1 MILDEVCELII
12 DTEHKTAPN
21 VDIGIPSIRTPNV
34 GKGRLILDK
43 DIKFVDEPTFVEW
56 TKRAIPKKGDLIIA
70 REAPVGNVA
79 IVPDIQLCLGQR
91 TVLARPD
98 NQKVSPVYLC
108 YYLLSPKMQYKMLAG
123 SGGSTVAHLNMKDI
137 RNLELDFLPPLP
149 TQRKIASILSTY
161 DDLVEN
167 NLKRIK
173 LLEEKAA
180 IAYSTEFGNYQVSNK
195 EFTSLPKGWSVKTIG
210 EIYGKLESGSR
221 PKGGIDKEL
230 KEGIASVGAENVIG
244 LGKYNYHSEKLI
256 TLAFFENMNRGIIE
270 DRDILIYKDG
280 AYIGKTTLFQ
290 DGFPHE
296 KSCVNEHVF
305 LLTSKD
311 LRYQYFLFFTLN
323 QGLYFEKMQQLNA
336 NAAQPGINQES
347 LKSLKL
353 IWPSENKIEEFNKE
367 VEASVKLIFVLANQ
381 NTKLREA
388 RDILLPKLMNGQ
400 IEV

>member
-1 MILDEVCELII
+1 MILDDVCELII

-21 VDIGIPSIRTPNV
+21 VDFGIPSIRTPNV
-34 GKGRLILDK
+34 GKGRLILDT

-56 TKRAIPKKGDLIIA
+56 TKRATPKKDDLIIA

-98 NQKVSPVYLC
+98 NQKVNPLYLC
-108 YYLLSPKMQYKMLAG
+108 YYLISPRMQHKMLAG

-137 RNLELDFLPPLP
+137 RNLELETIPSIPI
-149 TQRKIASILSTY
+149 QRLIASILSAY
-161 DDLVEN
+161 DDLIEN

-173 LLEEKAA
+173 LLEEKTA
-180 IAYSTEFGNYQVSNK
+180 IAYKSEFGAYQVSNK
-195 EFTSLPKGWSVKTIG
+195 NFEYLPKGWAVKSIG
-210 EIYGKLESGSR
+210 EVYEKIESGSR

-244 LGKYNYHSEKLI
+244 LGKYNYQSEKFI
-256 TLAFFENMNRGIIE
+256 TAAFFENMNRGKIE
-270 DRDILIYKDG
+270 DKDILIYKDG

-296 KSCVNEHVF
+296 KCCVNEHVF
-305 LLTSKD
+305 LLKTKD
-311 LRYQYFLFFTLN
+311 IRYQYFLFFTLN

-353 IWPSENKIEEFNKE
+353 IWPSPNKIEEFNKS
-367 VEASVKLIFVLANQ
+367 VEASVKLIFILAKQ

-388 RDILLPKLMNGQ
+388 RDILLPRLMSGE